1 MRGATQCAQRLKKQ
15 FAAWRNKHGKVA
27 LPAVT
32 DPISQLILGVLSRNM
47 PESKA
52 RQVLDALR
60 AQVVDYNELRVI
72 PTYELIEMIGDVP
85 DVNTKAEDILRALNH
100 IFAIEFAVSLD
111 RMRELNKKEAI
122 AYINEIEGLEAY
134 TRARIRLLGLEIHA
148 IPLDEAMWAFARQT
162 EIVDPKC
169 SLEDAHGFL
178 ERQISADDALEFVAL
193 LQKQAWAQCAAGV
206 RAGEFEH
213 VTSIPPDRASS
224 HMLADVS
231 APSQPTAPAADSE
244 SDAEFDLAEPA
255 EKAEPAEEKAEST
268 KSKPA
273 KSKTKSSTKAKATSA
288 EKPAAKSTGKSKK
301 AVKKAAVKTKDKKT
315 AKASSAKKSSSTKKS
330 TKSTAKKSAKA
341 STKTT
346 PKRKSTRSASDGKSK
361 STRKRAKAV

>member
-15 FAAWRNKHGKVA
+15 FAAWRNKHGKVT
-27 LPAVT
+27 LPTVT

-122 AYINEIEGLEAY
+122 AYINEIAGLEAY
-134 TRARIRLLGLEIHA
+134 TRARIRLLGLEMHA
-148 IPLDEAMWAFARQT
+148 IPLDEAMWAYARQT

-178 ERQISADDALEFVAL
+178 ERQISADEALEFVAL

-206 RAGEFEH
+206 RAGEYDR

-231 APSQPTAPAADSE
+231 SPSQPAAAVANTE
-244 SDAEFDLAEPA
+244 PEVEFDLVEPA
-255 EKAEPAEEKAEST
+255 EGAEPAEEQAEPK

-273 KSKTKSSTKAKATSA
+273 KSKAKSSKTKAASTDKDTAKAES
-288 EKPAAKSTGKSKK
+288 KSKK
-301 AVKKAAVKTKDKKT
+301 AVKKSATKTKEKKAT
-315 AKASSAKKSSSTKKS
+315 KASSAKKTAAAKKS
-330 TKSTAKKSAKA
+330 TKTTAKKSAK
-341 STKTT
+341 STTKTT
-346 PKRKSTRSASDGKSK
+346 AKRKSTRSTTEGK